1 MSPATE
7 SDGSFQSDRQAPEM
21 ASQGDAARHS
31 RDRIQS
37 LYNEEYYRCTYG
49 AVVPYDRTE
58 HYLNFFSIVADQ
70 IIRALRPRKVLDAGC
85 AMGFLVEAFWDR
97 GIQAYG
103 IDISEYAISKVR
115 PDMAPYCKVAS
126 LSDPIRDRF
135 DLVTCIEVLEHLPPE
150 ETLPAI
156 QNLCQCT
163 DTILFS
169 SSPND
174 FDQATHFNVRPT
186 ISWLQLFA
194 SFDFW
199 PDVLFDAGFLTPH
212 AMLLRRSKVPEEQVL
227 TLFSEHLRYKM
238 SLVSTKSSEAQQ
250 QAALQE
256 LRQQIEAIRAEN
268 TRVASEKGVIEQRQ
282 GEFSSQHGQL
292 RSDHAALQA
301 EHGQLRSDHAA
312 LQAEHGQ
319 LRSDHAALQ
328 AEHGQLRSGHAALQA
343 EHGQLRSGHA
353 ALQAEHEQLRSDQA
367 ALQNEYESS
376 GHRMSELREEAAGLR
391 EHNQRLSE
399 IARQTQLQ
407 LRDVQHSPGWKLI
420 QQYRAWR
427 LRQQL
432 SHPRFSAFCENLAVW
447 FLARYAAPKGPGKG
461 GEKNQP
467 VPTLLQP
474 AQPAPPEAPPVSGPP
489 KELRYQ
495 DWIDENEPDSKELD
509 RQRIEAKNL
518 PVRSLLSII
527 VPVYNLDIPLLKACM
542 DSVLEQTYEN
552 WELCVA
558 DGSEGTE
565 TATYLSGLANRDGRI
580 HYRKITNGGIS
591 RNSNAA
597 LNLASGEFVIFLDH
611 DDSLAPFALFEVA
624 SLLNRNADA
633 DLIYSDH
640 DYLEHTGNRRVHPLF
655 KPDWS
660 PEIMFSANYITHLT
674 VVRRSLVDA
683 VGRFDPEMDGAQ
695 DWDLFLKVAERTSR
709 ISHIPKVLYHWRV
722 HAGSTALAGPAKP
735 YAESAQLRAINAHMR
750 RIGMPAEAEVA
761 PGGLL
766 HVRWSRSREALV
778 SIIIPSR
785 DKVEVL
791 ARCIASL
798 CEKTAYHPYEILI
811 VDTGSEEPRTREY
824 YQTLE
829 SSPNIRILSDTA
841 RPFNYSRANNHGAR
855 EARGELLLFLNNDV
869 EITNPAWLDELAE
882 WAAHPPIGIVGA
894 KLLYPD
900 GSIQHAGAVVGLGG
914 FAGHPFA
921 GCSAFSEGI
930 YGSTGWYRNFLAVTG
945 ACMFM
950 RREVFEEL
958 GGFDE
963 EFLLCGSDV
972 EIGLRAWKNGYRVML
987 NPFSELT
994 HYEQQTR
1001 QSEQPPEDYP
1011 VSYKHYKPYLE
1022 SGDPF
1027 WSPNLSPW
1035 TPKIALR
1042 GRDEE
1047 SSLRFVLRT
1056 LENLGYPT
1064 QSKPAALPSP
1074 PVDEL
1079 REEQNMVAWFDFGEE
1094 DLRRS
1099 REKVNAVRD
1108 YHKVQSIL
1116 WFIPAFEYAYY
1127 GGIMTIL
1134 RFARQW
1140 HQDHGVRSMFAVCG
1154 GGKASAMAQ
1163 RIRAVYEAC
1172 NDSDVFILS
1181 SPKDSAG
1188 LPSAD
1193 AGMITLWTT
1202 AYFGLRSRR
1211 CRRMFY
1217 FIQDYEP
1224 AFYRAGAASGLAEA
1238 TYRFGFYGI
1247 TNTVSLRRTY
1257 ETEYSGRAFHF
1268 NPCVDTAVFHPPDQD
1283 LPTRRQWQ
1291 VFCYARPNHSR
1302 NAFDLVSAAMR
1313 QLKGRLGDAVSIVVA
1328 GADFDAAAQ
1337 GLAGIVENRGV
1348 LSYEQ
1353 TAELYRACDAGVALM
1368 FTRHPSYIPLEFMA
1382 SGCLVVTNRNHWTE
1396 WLLQHEQNCLLTEPS
1411 ATCLAETIERGLR
1424 DETLRRTLTAN
1435 ALTLVR
1441 DRYSDWHSEIAR
1453 VFEYVCAPDNSQL
1466 RP

>member
-7 SDGSFQSDRQAPEM
+7 SDGSFQSHSQASES
-21 ASQGDAARHS
+21 AVSYGDAKPNT

-70 IIRALRPRKVLDAGC
+70 IIRCLRPRKVLDAGC

-97 GIQAYG
+97 GIAAYG

-126 LSDPIRDRF
+126 LTDPIRDRF

-156 QNLCQCT
+156 ENLCQCT

-169 SSPND
+169 SSPDD

-186 ISWLQLFA
+186 ISWLHLFA
-194 SFDFW
+194 SFGFW

-212 AMLLRRSKVPEEQVL
+212 AMLLRRSKVPEDQVL

-238 SLVSTKSSEAQQ
+238 ALASTKSSEARQ
-250 QAALQE
+250 QAALDE
-256 LRQQIEAIRAEN
+256 LRRQVETIRTENARLAAEN
-268 TRVASEKGVIEQRQ
+268 GAAEQRRNEIAVQ
-282 GEFSSQHGQL
+282 
-292 RSDHAALQA
+292 D
-301 EHGQLRSDHAA
+301 
-312 LQAEHGQ
+312 
-319 LRSDHAALQ
+319 
-328 AEHGQLRSGHAALQA
+328 
-343 EHGQLRSGHA
+343 
-353 ALQAEHEQLRSDQA
+353 EQLRSDLA
-367 ALQNEYESS
+367 ALQIRQESS
-376 GHRMSELREEAAGLR
+376 GRRISELREEAAGLR
-391 EHNQRLSE
+391 EHNQRLLE
-399 IARQTQLQ
+399 IVRQTQLQ

-420 QQYRAWR
+420 QKYRAWR

-432 SHPRFSAFCENLAVW
+432 SHPRFSAFCENFAVR
-447 FLARYAAPKGPGKG
+447 FLARYSAPNGAGKEG
-461 GEKNQP
+461 GENP
-467 VPTLLQP
+467 PAPALLQP
-474 AQPAPPEAPPVSGPP
+474 VQPTQPQTPPASGHV
-489 KELRYQ
+489 KELQYQ
-495 DWIDENEPDSKELD
+495 DWILENEPGAEELD

-518 PVRSLLSII
+518 PVHPLLSII
-527 VPVYNLDIPLLKACM
+527 VPVYNVDLPLLKACM

-552 WELCVA
+552 WELCIA
-558 DGSEGTE
+558 DGSAGTE
-565 TATYLSGLANRDGRI
+565 TANYLSGLASQDSRI
-580 HYRKITNGGIS
+580 HYRKVPNGGIS

-597 LNLASGEFVIFLDH
+597 LDLASGEFVIFLDH
-611 DDSLAPFALFEVA
+611 DDSLAPFALFEVVC
-624 SLLNRNADA
+624 LLNRNPEADF
-633 DLIYSDH
+633 IYSDH
-640 DYLEHTGNRRVHPLF
+640 DHLEHGNRRAHPLF

-674 VVRRSLVDA
+674 VVKRSLVDA

-695 DWDLFLKVAERTSR
+695 DWDLFLKIAERTSR

-722 HAGSTALAGPAKP
+722 HPGSTALAGAAKP

-750 RIGMPAEAEVA
+750 RIGMPAEAEIA

-766 HVRWSRSREALV
+766 HVRWNRSREALV
-778 SIIIPSR
+778 SIIIPSC
-785 DKVEVL
+785 DKVEML

-798 CEKTAYHPYEILI
+798 REKTAYHPYEILI
-811 VDTGSEEPRTREY
+811 VDTGSQEPRTREY

-829 SSPNIRILSDTA
+829 SASNIRILSEA
-841 RPFNYSRANNHGAR
+841 SRPFNYSRVNNYGAR

-869 EITNPAWLDELAE
+869 EITNPAWLDELAD
-882 WAAHPPIGIVGA
+882 WAAWPPIGIAGA
-894 KLLYPD
+894 KLLYPN

-921 GCSAFSEGI
+921 GCPAFSEGS
-930 YGSTGWYRNFLAVTG
+930 YGSTGWYRNFLSVTG
-945 ACMFM
+945 ACMLM
-950 RREVFEEL
+950 RREVFERL

-963 EFLLCGSDV
+963 EFRLCGSDV
-972 EIGLRAWKNGYRVML
+972 EIGLRAWKHGYRVML

-1011 VSYKHYKPYLE
+1011 VSYKHYQPYLE

-1027 WSPNLSPW
+1027 WNPNLSPW
-1035 TPKIALR
+1035 NPQIALR

-1047 SSLRFVLRT
+1047 TSLRFVQRT
-1056 LENLGYPT
+1056 LESLGYPT
-1064 QSKPAALPSP
+1064 QSKPVALPSP
-1074 PVDEL
+1074 VVDEL
-1079 REEQNMVAWFDFGEE
+1079 REEQNMVAWFDFGGE

-1099 REKVNAVRD
+1099 REKVNTARGYHQVRT
-1108 YHKVQSIL
+1108 IL
-1116 WFIPAFEYAYY
+1116 WFIPAFDYAYY

-1140 HQDHGVRSMFAVCG
+1140 HRDHGVRSMFAVCG
-1154 GGKASAMAQ
+1154 GGKATAMAQ

-1172 NDSDVFILS
+1172 KDNDVFILS
-1181 SPKDSAG
+1181 SPRDAAD

-1193 AGMITLWTT
+1193 AGVITLWVT
-1202 AYFGLRSRR
+1202 AYFGLRYPR
-1211 CRRMFY
+1211 CRRMFS
-1217 FIQDYEP
+1217 FVQDYEP
-1224 AFYRAGAASGLAEA
+1224 AFYRAGPASGLAEA

-1257 ETEYSGRAFHF
+1257 ETEYEGKAFHF
-1268 NPCVDTAVFHPPDQD
+1268 NPCVDTTVFHPPDQE
-1283 LPTRRQWQ
+1283 LPRRRPWQ
-1291 VFCYARPNHSR
+1291 IFCYARPRHPR
-1302 NAFDLVSAAMR
+1302 NAFDLVAAAMR
-1313 QLKGRLGDAVSIVVA
+1313 QLKARLGDSVSIVTA
-1328 GADFDAAAQ
+1328 GADFDVAAQ

-1353 TAELYRACDAGVALM
+1353 TAELYRTCDAGVALM
-1368 FTRHPSYIPLEFMA
+1368 FSRHPSYIPLELMA
-1382 SGCLVVTNRNHWTE
+1382 SGCLVVTNRNHWTG

-1424 DETLRRTLTAN
+1424 DETLRQAVTAN
-1435 ALTLVR
+1435 ALALVR
-1441 DRYSDWHSEIAR
+1441 NRYSDWSSEIAR
-1453 VFEYVCAPDNSQL
+1453 VFEYICDPDAAQFSQ
-1466 RP
+1466 